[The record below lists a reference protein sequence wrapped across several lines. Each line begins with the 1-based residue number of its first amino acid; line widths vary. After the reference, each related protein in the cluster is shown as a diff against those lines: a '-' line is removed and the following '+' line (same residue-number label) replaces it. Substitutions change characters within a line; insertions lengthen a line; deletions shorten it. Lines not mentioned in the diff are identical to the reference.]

1 MGLLFGFCFTTLP
14 TLTRLGDQLDDPRAP
29 NPPYNR
35 HLSTS
40 RRAFANTCSGGA
52 MGLVFVL
59 VAGPRHVVLPLALGA
74 TVLVSSYV
82 FQVPPYWRTAPTTA
96 ALVVASSL
104 ERESRKIGLESSL
117 HRVAEV
123 MLGSF
128 MACGGRLR
136 HGQDLGAAACET
148 GRWARQ
154 VLRCG
159 KIAVLQ
165 LQTHEHA
172 GLAQTFVSCVLTI
185 IAFADPKVCASPVLR
200 YL

>member
-1 MGLLFGFCFTTLP
+1 VGLLFGFCSTTLP

-35 HLSTS
+35 HLSIS
-40 RRAFANTCSGGA
+40 RRALPILAS
-52 MGLVFVL
+52 
-59 VAGPRHVVLPLALGA
+59 AGPWAWSSCWWLVQGMWCFHSPWARRDRSGLFVCVPGAAVLAESAHHRRTRRCIQLGA
-74 TVLVSSYV
+74 RIKKDRLRDQSPQGGRGHARQFY
-82 FQVPPYWRTAPTTA
+82 
-96 ALVVASSL
+96 
-104 ERESRKIGLESSL
+104 
-117 HRVAEV
+117 
-123 MLGSF
+123 
-128 MACGGRLR
+128 GGRLR

>member
-1 MGLLFGFCFTTLP
+1 MGLLFGFCSTTLP
-14 TLTRLGDQLDDPRAP
+14 TLTRLGHQLNDPRAP

-35 HLSTS
+35 HLSIS
-40 RRAFANTCSGGA
+40 RRAFANTCIGGA
-52 MGLVFVL
+52 TGLVFVL

-104 ERESRKIGLESSL
+104 ERESRKIGLEISV

-128 MACGGRLR
+128 MAVVVAFVMARIWEPPAAKPEGGP
-136 HGQDLGAAACET
+136 A
-148 GRWARQ
+148 
-154 VLRCG
+154 
-159 KIAVLQ
+159 K
-165 LQTHEHA
+165 
-172 GLAQTFVSCVLTI
+172 S
-185 IAFADPKVCASPVLR
+185 
-200 YL
+200 